1 MIHEHHLQVPR
12 TARYFTLG
20 SGDAD
25 EVWVVLHGY
34 GQLAERFLERFA
46 PLERA
51 DRLLLAPEGLS
62 RFYLDG
68 IGRHGPEARVGA
80 TWMTREDRLAEIED
94 YVGYLDRLYE
104 AVAERMARRPR
115 RLVALGF
122 SQGAATAARWALL
135 GRAPVDRLV
144 LWAGTLPPEV
154 DLAAQ
159 RTKLSRLHLV
169 LVVGDQDEYAEPGRV
184 AEAEASL
191 DRAGVPH
198 RVLRYRGGHRIEEEA
213 LRQLAAAGD

>member
-20 SGDAD
+20 SSDAD

-34 GQLAERFLERFA
+34 GQLAGRFLERFA

-51 DRLLLAPEGLS
+51 DRLIVAPEGLS

-68 IGRHGPEARVGA
+68 AGRHGPEAKVGA

-94 YVGYLDRLYE
+94 YVGYLDRLFE
-104 AVAERMARRPR
+104 ATAERMARRPR

-122 SQGAATAARWALL
+122 SQGAAAAARWALL
-135 GRAPVDRLV
+135 GRAAVDRLV
-144 LWAGTLPPEV
+144 LWAGLLPPEV
-154 DLAAQ
+154 DLAGQ
-159 RTKLSRLHLV
+159 RARLSRLGLV
-169 LVVGDQDEYAEPGRV
+169 IVVGDEDEHLEPGRI
-184 AEAEASL
+184 AEAETAL
-191 DRAGVPH
+191 ERAGVPH
-198 RVLRYRGGHRIEEEA
+198 RVLRYRGGHRIDEDA
-213 LRQLAAAGD
+213 LRRLAELGD